1 LCVFSFFLSRG
12 KEFWVIYPK
21 QVFHQKKGY
30 YENVCLFFPFLRQ
43 NLYHKPLSAR
53 KPTSTQHST
62 HETRANQEEEDGHT
76 NVLIRN
82 YERAK
87 PVIVETGGTECRQQQ
102 QQQAF
107 VVVWKETNFG
117 RGIDF

>member
-1 LCVFSFFLSRG
+1 MRSQR
-12 KEFWVIYPK
+12 VIYPK
-21 QVFHQKKGY
+21 QNFISKKG
-30 YENVCLFFPFLRQ
+30 ERLFFPFQ
-43 NLYHKPLSAR
+43 NLYHHK
-53 KPTSTQHST
+53 KSTQHGT

-102 QQQAF
+102 HQQQAF
-107 VVVWKETNFG
+107 VVVWEETNFG

>member
-1 LCVFSFFLSRG
+1 
-12 KEFWVIYPK
+12 
-21 QVFHQKKGY
+21 
-30 YENVCLFFPFLRQ
+30 LFFPFQ
-43 NLYHKPLSAR
+43 NLYHHK
-53 KPTSTQHST
+53 KSTQHGT
-62 HETRANQEEEDGHT
+62 HETRANQEEDGHT

-102 QQQAF
+102 QHQQQAF
-107 VVVWKETNFG
+107 VVVWEETNFG

>member
-1 LCVFSFFLSRG
+1 
-12 KEFWVIYPK
+12 
-21 QVFHQKKGY
+21 
-30 YENVCLFFPFLRQ
+30 
-43 NLYHKPLSAR
+43 LYHHK
-53 KPTSTQHST
+53 KSTQHGT
-62 HETRANQEEEDGHT
+62 HETRANQEEDGHT

-87 PVIVETGGTECRQQQ
+87 PVIVETGGTERRQQ